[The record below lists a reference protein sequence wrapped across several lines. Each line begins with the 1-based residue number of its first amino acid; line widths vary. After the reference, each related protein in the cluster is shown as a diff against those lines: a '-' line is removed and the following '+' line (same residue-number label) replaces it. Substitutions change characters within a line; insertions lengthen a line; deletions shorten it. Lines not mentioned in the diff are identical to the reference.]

1 MVWLGGFGFF
11 WRGVAMQDSV
21 LPAVQMNRV
30 ACLLGRAVLRW
41 QLDRVAN
48 PRSSEIVSD
57 SLPERLESRPVSS
70 LSVTG
75 RNDRATGSIET
86 GSRQETGDTNVVR
99 RTTTTNRG
107 DDRRSDP
114 AACGKDRRPKIG
126 SGCRKEQNHGGSR

>member
-1 MVWLGGFGFF
+1 
-11 WRGVAMQDSV
+11 MQDSV

-41 QLDRVAN
+41 QRDRDAN

-86 GSRQETGDTNVVR
+86 GSRHVTGDTNVVR
-99 RTTTTNRG
+99 RTTTANR
-107 DDRRSDP
+107 DADRRSDP
-114 AACGKDRRPKIG
+114 AACGKDRQSKIG
-126 SGCRKEQNHGGSR
+126 SGCRKEKNHGGSR

>member
-1 MVWLGGFGFF
+1 
-11 WRGVAMQDSV
+11 MQDSV

-30 ACLLGRAVLRW
+30 ACLLGRAALRW
-41 QLDRVAN
+41 QRNRIAN

-86 GSRQETGDTNVVR
+86 GSRHETPSLCEEQRQQIATLIVEAIR
-99 RTTTTNRG
+99 RHAEKIANQRLAADADENKTTEVA
-107 DDRRSDP
+107 DEP
-114 AACGKDRRPKIG
+114 
-126 SGCRKEQNHGGSR
+126 